1 MVGEETAHKYQT
13 LVYLAG
19 SASAE
24 FFADIGLCPFE
35 AVKVHS
41 ANAIPAPLHSETRR
55 MGARVLTRV
64 LHLFVGVV
72 C

>member
-24 FFADIGLCPFE
+24 FFADMGLCPWE
-35 AVKVHS
+35 AVKVLL
-41 ANAIPAPLHSETRR
+41 APAPLHGSLCLPT
-55 MGARVLTRV
+55 TIP
-64 LHLFVGVV
+64 LFKLCMSAV
-72 C
+72 